1 MIKCTL
7 CYIENGSR
15 YLMLLRNKKDADIN
29 RGKWI
34 GVGGKLEPGE
44 TPEQCALR
52 EIKEE
57 TGLTVRDLSLRGV
70 VTFLSD
76 VWDGEV
82 MYLYT
87 ARDFEGHLSECSE
100 GELHWIDK
108 QEIFDLPLWDGD
120 RIFLKKLLTDAPY
133 FEMTLQYKG
142 DRLQTCVTDGQEI
155 ELIDVYNEDGSPAG
169 YVADRDFVHWRG
181 LWHVT
186 AHIWIVRYDHAGKPQ
201 LLLQLRSAAKRL
213 YPGYYD
219 ISSAGHISA
228 GESMTIGALRELEEE
243 LGIPASPDALEL
255 VGIRQCFYDDDIGEG
270 YHDKEYCHVFLY
282 RGEIGEDSLRLQLS
296 EVDGVMWMDFDDL
309 MDGVR
314 HNTIKHCI
322 ELPELEMIAPSL

>member
-1 MIKCTL
+1 MKNASL
-7 CYIENGSR
+7 CYIERGGK
-15 YLMLLRNKKDADIN
+15 YLMLLRNKKDGDIN

-57 TGLTVRDLSLRGV
+57 TGLTVRDLTPRGV

-87 ARDFEGHLSECSE
+87 ARDFEGQLTECSE

-108 QEIFDLPLWDGD
+108 QDIFDLPLWDGD
-120 RIFLKKLLTDAPY
+120 RVFLKKLLTDAPY

-142 DRLQTCVTDGQEI
+142 DRLHKCVTDGQET
-155 ELIDVYNEDGSPAG
+155 ELIDVYHEDGSPAG

-186 AHIWIVRYDHAGKPQ
+186 AHIWIVRYDSEGKPQ
-201 LLLQLRSAAKRL
+201 LLLQLRSQTKRL

-219 ISSAGHISA
+219 ISSAGHIAA
-228 GESMTIGALRELEEE
+228 GESMTVGALRELEEE
-243 LGIPASPDALEL
+243 LGIPAQPDALEL

-270 YHDKEYCHVFLY
+270 YHDKESCHVFLY
-282 RGEIGEDSLRLQLS
+282 RGKIEESALRLQPS
-296 EVDGVMWMDFDDL
+296 EVDGVMWMDFSDL
-309 MDGVR
+309 LDGVR
-314 HNTIKHCI
+314 HNTFRHCI
-322 ELPELEMIAPSL
+322 ELPELEMIAPLL